1 MALVN
6 CPSCGNEVSKKAVSC
21 PKCGHPFKE
30 VETAKGVGGCGLFFI
45 IVGAIVVAAIVIGLG
60 L

>member
-6 CPSCGNEVSKKAVSC
+6 CPSCGTEVSEQAASC
-21 PKCGHPFKE
+21 PKCGHPLRK
-30 VETAKGVGGCGLFFI
+30 TAQGLSGCGLFI
-45 IVGAIVVAAIVIGLG
+45 VIVGAIVAAAILIGLG